1 METLLLVSTAIDCA
15 AVAAL
20 GWIVWRA
27 GVEREASLGVQ
38 RATLETLRADLAEL
52 VADAEGRA
60 RELDTALGSRED
72 RLRALLVE
80 VAEVEAAHP
89 EHERG
94 ATEAAERGAVDPAEA
109 RLLRDLEMSFGRR
122 RA

>member
-1 METLLLVSTAIDCA
+1 METLLLVSTVIDCA

-27 GVEREASLGVQ
+27 GVEREATLGVQ

-60 RELDTALGSRED
+60 RELDVALGSREG

-89 EHERG
+89 ERERG
-94 ATEAAERGAVDPAEA
+94 ATEVAERAAVDPAEA